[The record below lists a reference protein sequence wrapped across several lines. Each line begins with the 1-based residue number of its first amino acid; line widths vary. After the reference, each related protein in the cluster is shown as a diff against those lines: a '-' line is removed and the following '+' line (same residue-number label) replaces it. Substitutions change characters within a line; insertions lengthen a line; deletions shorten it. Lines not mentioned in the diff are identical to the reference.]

1 MTSQFFYACA
11 FQLLIIPIQKSKPIG
26 FYVSWKKGNCHFKK
40 SSKKIPWQLLHRS
53 SLYRK
58 KTYIHSYLCCFI
70 PIFCTDDFSFFPKY
84 HFFFHLSIISRVL
97 TKKMARKEK
106 WERNQQYEI
115 YNYRIFLHKKIFG
128 KYCHLHNQQK
138 NSKKYLLSIPTYK
151 KWQTSGGS
159 LCVHI
164 AQCFQ
169 DSNSLSKYCYYI
181 VWTETNE
188 ETVN

>member
-1 MTSQFFYACA
+1 MLVHFNYSLYPYKSQN
-11 FQLLIIPIQKSKPIG
+11 LLDFTFHERS
-26 FYVSWKKGNCHFKK
+26 KGNCLFKK

-58 KTYIHSYLCCFI
+58 KNIHTQLFVLFYSNILYWWFQFHSQI
-70 PIFCTDDFSFFPKY
+70 T
-84 HFFFHLSIISRVL
+84 FFFTISIISRVL
-97 TKKMARKEK
+97 TKKIAWKEK

-115 YNYRIFLHKKIFG
+115 FNYRIFLHKKIFS

-169 DSNSLSKYCYYI
+169 DSNSLSKYCYHI

-188 ETVN
+188 ETVS